1 MVNAAL
7 AHQADDAAGYGIVDA
22 AQFRRLLGDLA
33 FLLLHAL
40 LQIIVGLARHSGGE
54 AHVALHHLDIGVGDV
69 DVTAAQFAFHRAIGH
84 GDALMHAQV
93 DVCGRVGGDPQPA
106 GAEERARGDGYGVVL
121 FVGYVALGHL
131 AGKPAEDGLD
141 RLRTGGI
148 LLLAGAKPQELVV
161 EPGEYAL
168 HVVFT
173 VVLVHQMAGQGHGG
187 LRVCAKAGDKRLVQG
202 DQSFRE
208 FNENYL

>member
-1 MVNAAL
+1 
-7 AHQADDAAGYGIVDA
+7 
-22 AQFRRLLGDLA
+22 
-33 FLLLHAL
+33 
-40 LQIIVGLARHSGGE
+40 
-54 AHVALHHLDIGVGDV
+54 
-69 DVTAAQFAFHRAIGH
+69 
-84 GDALMHAQV
+84 MHAQV

-106 GAEERARGDGYGVVL
+106 GAEERARGDGDGVVV
-121 FVGYVALGHL
+121 FVCDVAPGHFTDKL
-131 AGKPAEDGLD
+131 TEDGLD
-141 RLRTGGI
+141 RFRTSGI
-148 LLLAGAKPQELVV
+148 FALAGAKPQKAVV